1 MEPKESILKGAL
13 EMFLRYGIKSI
24 TMDDISRALSVS
36 KKTIYL
42 YYEDKDALVSSAV
55 KNFTDLQ
62 KDIFAKIRDES
73 KNALEELIKCSDY
86 MRSNVCNINP
96 ALLYDVKKYHP
107 KAWSI
112 YLDYRRE
119 SVEKTIEETLIRGIN
134 EGFFRTNI
142 NTKILARLRIE
153 TVEMGFNTEV
163 FPISEF
169 ETPKV
174 QIEFFEQFTFGI
186 CTIKGHKLLNKYKQ
200 IHEEE

>member
-24 TMDDISRALSVS
+24 TMDDISRALGVS

-42 YYEDKDALVSSAV
+42 YFEDKDALVSSAV
-55 KNFTDLQ
+55 KSFTDLQ
-62 KDIFAKIRDES
+62 KDIFVKIRDES

-107 KAWSI
+107 KAWGI
-112 YLDYRRE
+112 YLDYRRD
-119 SVEKTIEETLIRGIN
+119 SVEKTIEETLTRGIN
-134 EGFFRTNI
+134 EGFFRANL
-142 NTKILARLRIE
+142 NTKILARFRIE
-153 TVEMGFNTEV
+153 TVEMGFNTEI
-163 FPISEF
+163 FPVSEY

-174 QIEFFEQFTFGI
+174 QLEFFEQFTFGI

>member
-1 MEPKESILKGAL
+1 MEPKDSILKGAL

-24 TMDDISRALSVS
+24 TMDDISRSLSVS

-42 YYEDKDALVSSAV
+42 YYEDKDALVCAAV
-55 KNFTDLQ
+55 KSFTDAQ
-62 KDIFAKIRDES
+62 KDSFDKIREDS

-119 SVEKTIEETLIRGIN
+119 FVEKSIENTLIRGISD
-134 EGFFRTNI
+134 GLFRSNI
-142 NTKILARLRIE
+142 DTKILARLRIE
-153 TVEMGFNTEV
+153 TVEMGFNSEI
-163 FPISEF
+163 FQLSEF

-174 QIEFFEQFTFGI
+174 QMEFFEHFTFGI

-200 IHEEE
+200 IHEED

>member
-24 TMDDISRALSVS
+24 TMDDISRALGVS

-42 YYEDKDALVSSAV
+42 YYADKDALVSSAV
-55 KNFTDLQ
+55 KNFTDMQ

-107 KAWSI
+107 KAWNI

-119 SVEKTIEETLIRGIN
+119 SVEKTIEATLIRGIN

-142 NTKILARLRIE
+142 QTKILARLRIE
-153 TVEMGFNTEV
+153 TLEMGFNTEI
-163 FPISEF
+163 FPVSEF
-169 ETPKV
+169 ETPRV
-174 QIEFFEQFTFGI
+174 QMEFFEQFTFGI